1 MKRAIKHLEKI
12 PGAFVP
18 LIGVML
24 VILLGVIDRIS
35 GYEISFSIF
44 YLLPITLVAW
54 LGKRHLA
61 LIISVFS
68 AATWLYADLSTGHTY
83 SHSLIPLWNSCMR
96 LGFFVMATFAV
107 TEIKYLL
114 EREHAFARTDF
125 LTGIANSR
133 EFYELAGV
141 EITRAARFK
150 RPFTL
155 AYIDIDNFKT
165 VNDTLGHSR
174 GDILLQTVAATI
186 RGNIRAI
193 DIAARLGGD
202 EFAVFF
208 PETDEI
214 NGRTAVEKI
223 QGELLKVTRDKNWPV
238 TFSIGAVTSY
248 KACNLDELIKEAD
261 NLMYSVKDSGKNRI
275 ECKIHGV

>member
-12 PGAFVP
+12 PRPFVP
-18 LIGVML
+18 RIGVIL

-44 YLLPITLVAW
+44 YLLPVVLVAW
-54 LGKRHLA
+54 LGKRAQA
-61 LIISVFS
+61 LIISVLS
-68 AATWLYADLSTGHTY
+68 AAIWLYADLDAGHRY
-83 SHSLIPLWNSCMR
+83 SHPLIPLWNACMR
-96 LGFFVMATFAV
+96 LGFFMMAAFTV
-107 TEIKYLL
+107 TEIRYLL
-114 EREHAFARTDF
+114 AREHALARTDS

-133 EFYELAGV
+133 EFYELTES
-141 EITRAARFK
+141 EIKRAARFK
-150 RPFTL
+150 RPFTI

-165 VNDTLGHSR
+165 VNDTLGHSQ
-174 GDILLQTVAATI
+174 GDILLQTVAAAI
-186 RGNIRAI
+186 SGNIRAI

-214 NGRTAVEKI
+214 NGRTAVDKI
-223 QGELLKVTRDKNWPV
+223 HRELTKVTRPQNWPV
-238 TFSIGAVTSY
+238 TFSIGAVTCY
-248 KACNLDELIKEAD
+248 KDCNLDELIKEAD

-275 ECKIHGV
+275 EFKTHGV